1 MPSVSLRQRIIE
13 KARGP
18 IRELAIKRVKAQIAQ
33 QNRRVEDFSEDEL
46 EDLVAAAEGKI
57 RNRVGLWG
65 APVVALAAFFGL

>member
-1 MPSVSLRQRIIE
+1 MSLRQRIVE

-46 EDLVAAAEGKI
+46 EDLVAAAEKKI
-57 RNRVGLWG
+57 RGGLWG
-65 APVVALAAFFGL
+65 APIAVLLASLGLA